1 MELKLDD
8 VCEYVLSKI
17 ANRDDGEYYELYPYF
32 ELANGELVSDN
43 GIDPKCVVSEFE
55 KYGIS
60 KPLDNERCELT
71 ELGVKIGQ
79 GIGFK
84 QYVSDLNKAKTEHI
98 KKQEIKEVKELEKLD
113 LDIYLGKFE
122 KKQGTK
128 FKKWGFI
135 ITIIN
140 LIILL
145 SGFFI
150 SNQSN
155 KLSEQQ
161 VLDQKKHTEKKLDKL
176 ENQILTLERKID
188 SLNYQNSEAIEQP

>member
-1 MELKLDD
+1 MNLELDD

-32 ELANGELVSDN
+32 DLPNGELISDN
-43 GIDPKCVVSEFE
+43 GINPKRVVSEFE
-55 KYGIS
+55 KHGLS
-60 KPLDNERCELT
+60 KPLYNERCELT
-71 ELGVKIGQ
+71 ELGITVGQ

-84 QYVSDLNKAKTEHI
+84 QYVSDLNKTKTEHI

-150 SNQSN
+150 SNQAN

-161 VLDQKKHTEKKLDKL
+161 VFDQKKHTEKKLDKL